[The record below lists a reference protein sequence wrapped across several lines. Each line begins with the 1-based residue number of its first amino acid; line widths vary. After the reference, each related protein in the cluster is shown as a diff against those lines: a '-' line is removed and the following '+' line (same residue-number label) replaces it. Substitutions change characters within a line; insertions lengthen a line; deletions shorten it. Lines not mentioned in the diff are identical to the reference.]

1 MVHDFAYFITT
12 QCITENSSTPNDVQ
26 VPVQAS
32 SVGPINRDFFELSIG
47 FGLIM
52 IAVWS
57 PPSAQPVLY
66 WITFSWI
73 LSVLLLARRDHAS
86 LGLSF
91 RSIHRSLW
99 VVGVALMLALI
110 QIAIS
115 IQLGA
120 LHPMY
125 GPVPVG
131 SHMWGYVI
139 WAFLQQLVLQG
150 FFLLRLLR
158 LLPSPRSAVVT
169 AAALFALVH
178 LPNPLLTVAT
188 LVWGLVACT
197 VFLKYRSL
205 YTLGFIHGILGLCIA
220 VSVPS
225 AIHHHMRVGLGYLL
239 YDADEAQRADAS
251 KLPSDLPEPSLP
263 PTTVSQQ

>member
-1 MVHDFAYFITT
+1 MLRDFAYSSTT
-12 QCITENSSTPNDVQ
+12 RRMTENSSTPNDVQ

-32 SVGPINRDFFELSIG
+32 SVGPINRDLFELSIG

-110 QIAIS
+110 QIADFHPAWRASPDVWSGSCWQPHVGIRY
-115 IQLGA
+115 LGIPSA
-120 LHPMY
+120 T
-125 GPVPVG
+125 GP
-131 SHMWGYVI
+131 
-139 WAFLQQLVLQG
+139 A
-150 FFLLRLLR
+150 R
-158 LLPSPRSAVVT
+158 LLPA
-169 AAALFALVH
+169 
-178 LPNPLLTVAT
+178 
-188 LVWGLVACT
+188 
-197 VFLKYRSL
+197 
-205 YTLGFIHGILGLCIA
+205 
-220 VSVPS
+220 
-225 AIHHHMRVGLGYLL
+225 
-239 YDADEAQRADAS
+239 
-251 KLPSDLPEPSLP
+251 
-263 PTTVSQQ
+263 PTTTITAKPEKRCRHGRGALRSRSSSQSTPDGSDSRLGSCRVYGIPQISQPLYARLHPRNPRTLHRRFSSECYSSPHAGRSRLPAL